1 MGTGGAILF
10 LFFFLTVSGLFC
22 AMIAAAKR
30 RSAAI
35 WFVVGVLLPFI
46 SWFVVIFVPPEKKK
60 ALHFEKLAAE
70 QRRLRELLLE
80 ERGRKKDG
88 AEPVSRNASPS
99 SPEAAGRTAPLPQES
114 ALASPPSALRASRWF
129 ARVGRRM
136 TPPLPFLQLKYLYR
150 IGHLDE
156 ETLVKRHEETEWKP
170 VKDVEGLLDELKKAE
185 NA

>member
-1 MGTGGAILF
+1 MGAGGAILL

-30 RSAAI
+30 RSAGI

-46 SWFVVIFVPPEKKK
+46 SWFIVIFVPPEKQN

-80 ERGRKKDG
+80 ERGRKKAG
-88 AEPVSRNASPS
+88 ADPPSRKASPS
-99 SPEAAGRTAPLPQES
+99 SPGPEAAGRTAPPPQQVAPLS
-114 ALASPPSALRASRWF
+114 LRASQWF
-129 ARVGRRM
+129 AKAGRRM
-136 TPPLPFLQLKYLYR
+136 TPPLPFLRLKYLYR
-150 IGHLDE
+150 IGHVDE
-156 ETLVKRHEETEWKP
+156 DTLVRRYNETEWKP